1 MLQNILLRIVLFCQ
15 LLKSNAV
22 LRSALIRYSLEFGTL
37 TASFSTKNSA
47 CNSVYLQ
54 AMTDSDNN
62 HFFLQNFH
70 RLEFPIAIPCV
81 HSDNQNVLLLMMI
94 PCSDWKRRPS
104 NSPGKYKIPVSPPH
118 QKHSDQ
124 NWKMVLVNTVSVTRS
139 SLFHR
144 ITFSGSNHLG
154 FDVFSAVHHSIELFH

>member
-94 PCSDWKRRPS
+94 PCSDWNDVLLIVPESTRYQ
-104 NSPGKYKIPVSPPH
+104 SP
-118 QKHSDQ
+118 
-124 NWKMVLVNTVSVTRS
+124 LLTRNTVTRTERCFSWTQSPWHDQVYSIILPFQVVTIWGLMFFRPC
-139 SLFHR
+139 
-144 ITFSGSNHLG
+144 II
-154 FDVFSAVHHSIELFH
+154 V